1 MAKKIYLSA
10 AAHATDNPTKCPQS
24 CGENTHCNQY
34 MDIVERRLKALGFEV
49 KRGDKSKVGS
59 AAMSTRVSEANK
71 WKADLYY
78 VAHTN
83 AGGGRYS
90 MTMCWNDAASKA
102 KANVIHKYRKCVASH
117 KVVTRNDLY
126 EIKQTAMTCL
136 YDELFFHDNA
146 EDCAWFHNGGM
157 ALLAEETVQAICEI
171 CGVAYK
177 PEVKEEP
184 KKEAP
189 AKKPTPA
196 PTPAPVAPVAK
207 PATKPAPKAGDV
219 VNLNK
224 GKLYASAR
232 GSAAVTRTGTFYLY
246 DGIAVNGRY
255 RVTNAK
261 SRVGKTPI
269 ALNVSGWVEM

>member
-10 AAHATDNPTKCPQS
+10 AAHATDNPTKCPQK

-34 MDIVERRLKALGFEV
+34 MDIVERRLKAIGFEV
-49 KRGDKSKVGS
+49 KRGDKSKVGGP
-59 AAMSTRVSEANK
+59 ALQNRVKEANK

-78 VAHTN
+78 VAHSN

-90 MTMCWNDAASKA
+90 MTMCWNNAASKA
-102 KANVIHKYRKCVASH
+102 KANIIHKYRKCVKSH

-157 ALLAEETVQAICEI
+157 ELLAEETVQAICEI

-184 KKEAP
+184 KAE
-189 AKKPTPA
+189 TPA
-196 PTPAPVAPVAK
+196 PAAK
-207 PATKPAPKAGDV
+207 PTAKPAPKAGDALT
-219 VNLNK
+219 LNK
-224 GKLYASAR
+224 GKLYTSAR
-232 GSAAVTRTGTFYLY
+232 GSVAVTRTGTFYLY
-246 DGIAVNGRY
+246 DGVAVNGRY

-261 SRVGKTPI
+261 SRVGKAPLW
-269 ALNVSGWVEM
+269 LNVSGWVEL

>member
-10 AAHATDNPTKCPQS
+10 AAHATDNPTKCPHA

-34 MDIVERRLKALGFEV
+34 MDIVERRLKALSFEV
-49 KRGDKSKVGS
+49 KRGDRTKVGGP
-59 AAMSTRVSEANK
+59 ALQNRVKEANK
-71 WKADLYY
+71 WGADLYY

-90 MTMCWNDAASKA
+90 MTMCWNNAASLEKA
-102 KANVIHKYRKCVASH
+102 RVFKKYRKCVKSH

-157 ALLAEETVQAICEI
+157 ELLAEETVQAICEI

-184 KKEAP
+184 KQEAP
-189 AKKPTPA
+189 ATKPTAPA
-196 PTPAPVAPVAK
+196 ATPVAK
-207 PATKPAPKAGDV
+207 PTPKAGDAV
-219 VNLNK
+219 KLTK
-224 GKLYASAR
+224 GKLYTSAR
-232 GSAAVTRTGTFYLY
+232 GSVAVTRTGTFYLY
-246 DGIAVNGRY
+246 DGVAVDGRY
-255 RVTNAK
+255 RVTNAR
-261 SRVGKTPI
+261 SRVGKAPI
-269 ALNVSGWVEM
+269 WLNVSGWVEL